1 MAVSIAQTSDVLVI
15 GGGIAGVSL
24 AYRLAADR
32 TVRLIEREPTL
43 AYHTTGRS
51 AALYLESFGNAPIR
65 ALTVASKP
73 FLTDPPEGFDRPILT
88 RRGSIDIAGLGRGD
102 RVHALYEQ
110 TRELNR
116 SATLITPAE
125 AGDLVGYLRSDR
137 VEAAMYDPDAA
148 DIDVHALHQGFVR
161 GAKTAGAV
169 IETGFGVV
177 ALSRTDGLWT
187 ATDSAGNR
195 RIAPV
200 VVNAAGAWA
209 DVIGGLAGA
218 RHIGLM
224 PLRRTAFMLTA
235 PIGESLRDTP
245 TIADV
250 DETFYVK
257 PEATQLLCSPA
268 DETPS
273 EPVDAKPEDLD
284 IAKALEAIG
293 EYTTL
298 DTRRV
303 LTPWAGLRSFVAD
316 RTPVIGYD
324 DNADG
329 FFWCAGQGGY
339 GIQTCAALSAAAA
352 ELLRGRGL
360 PAHLTEKGLG
370 VEALSAV
377 RPLP

>member
-1 MAVSIAQTSDVLVI
+1 MTTSTTSDVLVI

-102 RVHALYEQ
+102 AVRALYED
-110 TRELNR
+110 TRVLNE
-116 SATLITPAE
+116 SATLITPE
-125 AGDLVGYLRSDR
+125 QAGDLIPFLRADR

-161 GAKTAGAV
+161 GAKAAGAV

-177 ALSRTDGLWT
+177 DLSHSGDLWT
-187 ATDSAGNR
+187 ATDGNGNR
-195 RIAPV
+195 RSAPV
-200 VVNAAGAWA
+200 VVDAAGAWA
-209 DVIGGLAGA
+209 DVIGDLAGA
-218 RHIGLM
+218 TTIGLM
-224 PLRRTAFMLTA
+224 PLRRTAFMLPA
-235 PIGESLRDTP
+235 PTGLDLRDIP
-245 TIADV
+245 TVSDV

-257 PEATQLLCSPA
+257 PETAQLLCSPA

-324 DNADG
+324 ENADG

-339 GIQTCAALSAAAA
+339 GIQTCAALSDVAAA
-352 ELLRGRGL
+352 LVRGDAL
-360 PAHLTEKGLG
+360 PDYVTDKGLDAA
-370 VEALSAV
+370 ALSPQ
-377 RPLP
+377 RSLP